1 MADDLG
7 LTIGSY
13 SAIENGKVKITI
25 DRLQQIAEVLQKPMI
40 IFLPS
45 SALSYTFNV
54 SHCDHAITAATYNNY
69 QNKEM
74 SDAVHQALQLM
85 QMVANKMQGWFLN
98 EECRNGFYH
107 KVMDWLQNKGG

>member
-1 MADDLG
+1 MDINQLCALRIKEIRTEMGLTCQAMADDLG

-25 DRLQQIAEVLQKPMI
+25 DRLQQIAKVLQKPMI

-54 SHCDHAITAATYNNY
+54 SHCDNAITAATYNNY

-85 QMVANKMQGWFLN
+85 QMVASKM
-98 EECRNGFYH
+98 
-107 KVMDWLQNKGG
+107 KV